1 MLVTTEKDWVR
12 VRDLPPLRLPLW
24 VLPVRLV
31 IESGLEIWQRR
42 LAGVLAP
49 APLGR
54 PCS

>member
-1 MLVTTEKDWVR
+1 
-12 VRDLPPLRLPLW
+12 VRDLPPPRLPLW

-42 LAGVLAP
+42 LAGVLAHTERS
-49 APLGR
+49 R